1 MIKKTITYKDYN
13 GAERTEDFYFHL
25 SKTELMEMEL
35 SVDNGL
41 SEYMQLIVNAQDG
54 KQIMAVTK
62 DVILKS
68 YGEKS
73 MDGRFFDKSETLS
86 NRFYNSPA
94 YDVLFTELV
103 TDAIAS
109 ADFFKGIMPDDLEE
123 FAEKTSRQN
132 VAPIK

>member
-1 MIKKTITYKDYN
+1 MIKKTITYKDFN
-13 GAERTEDFYFHL
+13 GVDRTEDFYFHL
-25 SKTELMEMEL
+25 SKAELMEMEL
-35 SVDNGL
+35 SVNNGL
-41 SEYMQLIVNAQDG
+41 SEYMKLIVDAQDG

-73 MDGRFFDKSETLS
+73 IDGRFFDKSETLS

-94 YDVLFTELV
+94 YDVLFAELV
-103 TDAIAS
+103 TDANAS
-109 ADFFKGIMPDDLEE
+109 AEFFKGIMPEDLDD

-132 VAPIK
+132 VAPAQ

>member
-1 MIKKTITYKDYN
+1 MIKKTITYKDFN
-13 GAERTEDFYFHL
+13 GADRTEDFYFHL

-41 SEYMQLIVNAQDG
+41 SEYMQLIVDAKDG

-62 DVILKS
+62 EVILKS

-73 MDGRFFDKSETLS
+73 IDGRYFDKSETLS

-94 YDVLFTELV
+94 YDVLFEELV
-103 TDAIAS
+103 TDAKTA
-109 ADFFKGIMPDDLEE
+109 AEFFKGIMPDDIDEL
-123 FAEKTSRQN
+123 ANRQN
-132 VAPIK
+132 VAPIH